1 MSDLDQL
8 LRWESSGGTW
18 RVVGRTPPVVSTLVI
33 SLCRCDGGEEM
44 DRLTTGESTVL
55 AYVGRRETSEDPES
69 ETTKSELAD

>member
-1 MSDLDQL
+1 MSDLDRL
-8 LRWESSGGTW
+8 LRWETSGGTW
-18 RVVGRTPPVVSTLVI
+18 RVLSRTPEGLEI
-33 SLCRCDGGEEM
+33 ALCRCDGGEEM